1 MDKWAP
7 RESQDAV
14 PDLSHFSTNAEHQ
27 VGRWDV
33 VLKTEGSSKGGSENG
48 MREELHVTVN
58 EAVLSASSSTK
69 NHTWHVNSI
78 ATYMP

>member
-7 RESQDAV
+7 RESQNAL
-14 PDLSHFSTNAEHQ
+14 PDLSHFVINAEHQ

-48 MREELHVTVN
+48 MRE
-58 EAVLSASSSTK
+58 
-69 NHTWHVNSI
+69 
-78 ATYMP
+78 